1 MENKAKPGSTSPFYK
16 YLLKHN
22 EYLLLA
28 SAILIFW
35 LSPFVLRA
43 IDPTAGS
50 YDVGVLQIPITAI
63 ISFCIFQ
70 SVVWVTM
77 KLNWLSLRTYFEE
90 EFIYDFKQLPSWL
103 KIIISLLVY
112 FLLMFSLVLL
122 NQVIQG
128 QAYSIPMPVK

>member
-1 MENKAKPGSTSPFYK
+1 MENKAKPNSTSPFYK

-28 SAILIFW
+28 AAILIFW

-50 YDVGVLQIPITAI
+50 YDVGVLQVPITAI

-70 SVVWVTM
+70 SVVWITL
-77 KLNWLSLRTYFEE
+77 KFNWVSLRTYFEE
-90 EFIYDFKQLPSWL
+90 EFIHDFKHLPPLL
-103 KIIISLLVY
+103 KIIVSLLVY

-122 NQVIQG
+122 NQIIQG
-128 QAYSIPMPVK
+128 QAYSIPMPAR